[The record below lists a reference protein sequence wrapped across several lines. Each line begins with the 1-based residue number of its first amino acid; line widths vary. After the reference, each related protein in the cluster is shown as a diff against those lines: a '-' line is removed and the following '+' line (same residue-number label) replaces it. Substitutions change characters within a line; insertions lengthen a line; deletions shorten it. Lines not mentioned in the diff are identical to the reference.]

1 MEPHGVRDI
10 VNPAGDAIVL
20 TAAGD
25 EMVSMAAGDECR
37 WANPKSEPQMATK
50 QINRP

>member
-10 VNPAGDAIVL
+10 VNPAGDAIAS

-25 EMVSMAAGDECR
+25 EMVSMADGDENR
-37 WANPKSEPQMATK
+37 WANSQSELQMATQ